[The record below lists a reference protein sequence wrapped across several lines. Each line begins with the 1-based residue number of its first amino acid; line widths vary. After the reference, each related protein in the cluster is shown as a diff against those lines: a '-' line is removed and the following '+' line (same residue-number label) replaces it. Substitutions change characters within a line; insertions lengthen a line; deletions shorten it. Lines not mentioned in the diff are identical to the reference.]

1 MDQPGDERER
11 GAGGWLAFF
20 LKRAGPGMGAA
31 YTIVGGVLGLGL
43 AGFVLDRWLG
53 TSPAF
58 VLVGIGLGLVV
69 GFYELAKVVFGGG
82 G

>member
-1 MDQPGDERER
+1 
-11 GAGGWLAFF
+11 
-20 LKRAGPGMGAA
+20 MGAA
-31 YTIVGGVLGLGL
+31 YAIVGGVLGLGL

-58 VLVGIGLGLVV
+58 LLAGIGLGLVV

-82 G
+82 E